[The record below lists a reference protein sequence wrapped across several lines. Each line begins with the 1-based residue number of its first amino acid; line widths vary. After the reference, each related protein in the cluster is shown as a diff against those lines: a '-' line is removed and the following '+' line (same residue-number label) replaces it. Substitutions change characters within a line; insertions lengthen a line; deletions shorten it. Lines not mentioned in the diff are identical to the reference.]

1 MFAKI
6 IDLLWW
12 DLVLKEIHGLE
23 DAGKMLDVVWR
34 ASFWFEGHHK
44 TGPGRGVDLCVC
56 ACEGVCVLE
65 CKCMHDLKG
74 LYVGTCM

>member
-1 MFAKI
+1 
-6 IDLLWW
+6 
-12 DLVLKEIHGLE
+12 
-23 DAGKMLDVVWR
+23 MLDVVWR